1 MAEIQACRFKL
12 LAQEFSIGDDRS
24 QSRQRIATEGIQ
36 NCLSLIDLNFFDA
49 VNSGH
54 NSLQIGLCSCYVLI
68 MRWSQHR

>member
-12 LAQEFSIGDDRS
+12 LTQEFSIGDDRS

-49 VNSGH
+49 GE
-54 NSLQIGLCSCYVLI
+54 Q
-68 MRWSQHR
+68 RT